1 MAGKKKK
8 TNYFEHSVS
17 GEFDAKAAS
26 NLEDALVAKLDGSP
40 LKGAVI
46 DFSEATIITAAGI
59 AGLRRIGAQMHKDKK
74 ELIISAMKSEMYK
87 ALKVAGTP
95 DGLAFSHRSVS

>member
-1 MAGKKKK
+1 M
-8 TNYFEHSVS
+8 S
-17 GEFDAKAAS
+17 GEFNSKAAS
-26 NLEDALVAKLDGSP
+26 DLEDKLVAKLDDSS

-59 AGLRRIGAQMHKDKK
+59 AGLRRIGEQMHKDKK
-74 ELIISAMKSEMYK
+74 ELIITEMKSEMYK
-87 ALKVAGTP
+87 ALKVAGTS